1 MWLVDS
7 MEVFFPSGSEGRG
20 EEIKRNGSDIPP
32 IALAVSQPAFPVERA
47 KKQMRVS
54 NDVKGGGGWGGVR
67 AQGGLVPTE
76 RAR

>member
-7 MEVFFPSGSEGRG
+7 MEVFSPSGSEGRG
-20 EEIKRNGSDIPP
+20 EEIKRNGNDIPP

-54 NDVKGGGGWGGVR
+54 NDVGGGLR